1 MFSTLDLQSGYW
13 QIAVDDKDDEKTAFI
28 TKWGIYEHT
37 RMPFGL
43 CNAPSTF
50 QRAMELVLRGLQWEM
65 LLIYVDNVIVL
76 GRGVDESLD
85 WLAKV
90 FKCLHNY
97 GLKLKLSKCHL
108 LQEEILFL
116 GHVVS
121 GDGIRPNPALIRDV
135 QLWEPPNNLQ
145 ELQAFLRLCNYYRK
159 FVPAFAELASPLYS
173 LLKNG
178 ATFLWTDEHQDAF
191 TQLKEK
197 LTTTPVLGYLTV
209 GGKYILDTDAS
220 GHSVGAVLSQL
231 Q

>member
-13 QIAVDDKDDEKTAFI
+13 QIAVDDKDHEKTAFI

-65 LLIYVDNVIVL
+65 LLIHVDNVIVL

-97 GLKLKLSKCHL
+97 GLKLKQSKCHL

-145 ELQAFLRLCNYYRK
+145 ELQAFLGLCNYYRK
-159 FVPAFAELASPLYS
+159 FVPAFAELASPLHS
-173 LLKNG
+173 LLKKG

-197 LTTTPVLGYLTV
+197 TNNYTSAGIPHCWRQV
-209 GGKYILDTDAS
+209 
-220 GHSVGAVLSQL
+220 HSRH
-231 Q
+231 